1 MSLDRLNTRVAGSP
15 ARPETADRLSL
26 RGMGQTSQR
35 ARYTARRTMLR
46 ASASVVAVRQVMR

>member
-1 MSLDRLNTRVAGSP
+1 MSPDRLENPCSRLAGQTK
-15 ARPETADRLSL
+15 TADRFSL

-35 ARYTARRTMLR
+35 ARYTARRTMVR